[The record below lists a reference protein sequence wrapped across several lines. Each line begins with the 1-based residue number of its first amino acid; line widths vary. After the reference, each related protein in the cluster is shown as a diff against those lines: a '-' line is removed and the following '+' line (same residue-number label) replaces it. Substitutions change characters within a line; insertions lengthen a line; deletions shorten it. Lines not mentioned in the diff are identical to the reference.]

1 MKRYFIL
8 LLLLSFLL
16 TGCITI
22 LPGYTPSDPTEAS
35 SSSEKET
42 GFGSNQTDSVLSP
55 GWNTQ
60 AEQTFYI
67 NTDGSRYTG
76 WLELDGTRYYLDE
89 DGVLQTGWLELD
101 GKTYYLKDDGS
112 ISRGKVSLNNRT
124 YYFTSTGARII
135 LTNPWNFVPTDYRPD
150 LVSAEDGYRV
160 DRSCKAS
167 LLQMLEDCRD
177 AGFDAR
183 ITSAYRDQDT
193 QIELYNNK
201 VWYFINR
208 GYEEDAARAE
218 AATIIA
224 VPGTSEHQLG
234 LAVDLVDSS
243 HWVLDETQENTPAQK
258 WLMEH
263 CWEYGFILRYPNGK
277 SDITGI
283 IYEPWHYRYVGVE
296 LAQELHTSGLCLEEY
311 LSALY

>member
-1 MKRYFIL
+1 MKRYLIL
-8 LLLLSFLL
+8 LLVLSFVLS
-16 TGCITI
+16 GCITV
-22 LPGYTPSDPTEAS
+22 LPGYTTENTADTGS
-35 SSSEKET
+35 TATEGSEPGIT
-42 GFGSNQTDSVLSP
+42 P
-55 GWNTQ
+55 GWNTE

-67 NTDGSRYTG
+67 NPDGSRHTG
-76 WLELDGTRYYLDE
+76 WLELNGTRYYLDK

-101 GKTYYLKDDGS
+101 GETYYLKKDGS

-135 LTNPWNFVPTDYRPD
+135 LTNPWNVLPADYDPD
-150 LVSAEDGYRV
+150 LVVAEDGYRV

-167 LLQMLEDCRD
+167 LLQMLQDCRD

-183 ITSAYRDQDT
+183 ITSAYRDQET

-201 VWYFINR
+201 VWYFLNR
-208 GYEEDAARAE
+208 GYEEEAARKE

-243 HWVLDETQENTPAQK
+243 HWVLDESQEDTPAQK

-263 CWEYGFILRYPNGK
+263 CWEYGFILRYPNEK
-277 SDITGI
+277 SEQTGI

-296 LAQELHTSGLCLEEY
+296 LAKELHTSGLCLEEY
-311 LSALY
+311 LNALY